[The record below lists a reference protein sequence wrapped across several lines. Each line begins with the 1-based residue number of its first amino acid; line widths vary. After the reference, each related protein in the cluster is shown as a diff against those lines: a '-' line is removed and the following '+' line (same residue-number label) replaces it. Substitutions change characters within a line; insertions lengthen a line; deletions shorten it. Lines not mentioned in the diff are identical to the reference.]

1 MRVLRIKP
9 RNETVS
15 NLYKN
20 HGYYNQGDSGIDLF
34 STSVES
40 LPNNMAKIDFQI
52 QCELLEDNK
61 NISYLLV
68 PRSSIV
74 KTPFRMA
81 NSIGIIDA
89 AYRGNIMAFVDS
101 KDSSI
106 PEIGTRLFQI
116 VCGDL
121 KPIDK
126 IEIVSELNPTERNT
140 GGFGSTGK

>member
-1 MRVLRIKP
+1 MRILRIKP
-9 RNETVS
+9 TNETVEKM
-15 NLYKN
+15 YAN
-20 HGYYNQGDSGIDLF
+20 HGYYNPGDSGIDLF
-34 STSVES
+34 TATVVA
-40 LPNNMAKIDFQI
+40 LPNSMAKIDFNI
-52 QCELLEDNK
+52 QCELLEENK
-61 NISYLLV
+61 NIGYLLV

-74 KTPFRMA
+74 ITPFRMA

-89 AYRGNIMAFVDS
+89 MYRGNLMAVLDS
-101 KDSSI
+101 KNGSLPD
-106 PEIGTRLFQI
+106 PGTRLFQI